1 MKEEG
6 TYMNVWSIIASFA
19 IGGVVGAGV
28 ALLLAPKS
36 GKETRKDIEG
46 LVTET
51 RDKIAATVEKGRE
64 LYEGSTAAVKHAVDA
79 GKTAYLTD
87 MEKLRKAV

>member
-6 TYMNVWSIIASFA
+6 TYRNVWSIIASFA

-36 GKETRKDIEG
+36 GKELRKDIEG
-46 LVTET
+46 LATDT
-51 RDKIAATVEKGRE
+51 RDQIAATIEKGKV
-64 LYEGSTAAVKHAVDA
+64 LYEGGTAAVKHGVEA